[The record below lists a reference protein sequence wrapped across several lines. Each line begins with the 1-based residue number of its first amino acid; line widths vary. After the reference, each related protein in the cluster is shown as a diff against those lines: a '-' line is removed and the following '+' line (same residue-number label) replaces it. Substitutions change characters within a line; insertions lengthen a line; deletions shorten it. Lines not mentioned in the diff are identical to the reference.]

1 MGYYGYDYY
10 DTIGGYT
17 SSYAP
22 IVYVVVAI
30 LAVILGI
37 VLFCTMLRKKNENK
51 YTGSKAKIYHFL
63 NVNKFYTEDIV
74 RLLYVITVCVL
85 TLVGLAQIVMGSFLT
100 GILFLLVGNV
110 AARISYECLLMFFV
124 LVRKTVAIDK
134 RLSNIESFYSDDFDD
149 GVCVSPEECECEIL
163 GREACDSSC
172 AEAEASGEASAD
184 VCGVCEGCA
193 AQGSCDADGASKDD
207 ENAG

>member
-1 MGYYGYDYY
+1 MGYYGYY
-10 DTIGGYT
+10 DTIGGY
-17 SSYAP
+17 SSVYAP
-22 IVYVVVAI
+22 IVYAVVAI

-37 VLFCTMLRKKNENK
+37 VLFFTMLRTKNENK
-51 YTGSKAKIYHFL
+51 YSGFKAKLYHFL

-100 GILFLLVGNV
+100 GILFVVVGNV
-110 AARISYECLLMFFV
+110 AARVSYECLLMFFV

-149 GVCVSPEECECEIL
+149 GACVSTEECEHEIL
-163 GREACDSSC
+163 GREACDGC
-172 AEAEASGEASAD
+172 AQAEAPAEASAD
-184 VCGVCEGCA
+184 VCGGCEGCA
-193 AQGSCDADGASKDD
+193 AQGSCDTDECVEND
-207 ENAG
+207 ENAD